1 MEEFTK
7 VEKLR
12 EATGVTFE
20 DARNAIRACDGDM
33 IDAMVYLEKLGKGTT
48 YLPTGMDKRA
58 MPITAEE
65 IAAVELKRAIEEA
78 EKNYRPVKMTRRERK
93 EAKREARREAKREAR
108 RESAGRVGNFL
119 RRVFAFLTH
128 NKLTISKDGREFA
141 NIPLLAVLIIGST
154 FFGFALAAVIIS
166 MVCGYEYS
174 LNGVKKEAYVEA
186 YSEAPEIRYDE
197 DLIEQKMIEAQLKRE
212 ELKRLGSVAE
222 I

>member
-33 IDAMVYLEKLGKGTT
+33 IDAMVYLEKLGKVTT
-48 YLPTGMDKRA
+48 YLPAGMDKRA

-141 NIPLLAVLIIGST
+141 NIPLLAAHFS
-154 FFGFALAAVIIS
+154 
-166 MVCGYEYS
+166 
-174 LNGVKKEAYVEA
+174 
-186 YSEAPEIRYDE
+186 
-197 DLIEQKMIEAQLKRE
+197 DLHWLQ
-212 ELKRLGSVAE
+212 
-222 I
+222 